1 MKTMAPRAIIKSFLV
16 IIFLSVFAGKGIV
29 ELKASCD
36 NKNPILSVSSIT
48 RHPEKTDHKYKFPVK
63 NVDYSDPS
71 IFIIPTSQTEL
82 SPKTIETLN
91 NLFPYNNNIKKIGK
105 VHNWVKENFQK
116 YRGGGRMVAK
126 KSAQQLYDERK
137 LSGCNDW
144 GLLQTAIL
152 RSLNFPVVFMNAA
165 NINWAKEYKE
175 DPSNPPEFSGHTFL
189 EIYVKGRWI
198 LMDSTTGQWIEDYDF
213 NDPVLHIHKKRGGY
227 FVYQKGLDHWTMG
240 IKSIE
245 DNKKIMRDFALNY
258 PLEKISIQNKKIQ
271 KLNPSKK

>member
-1 MKTMAPRAIIKSFLV
+1 
-16 IIFLSVFAGKGIV
+16 
-29 ELKASCD
+29 
-36 NKNPILSVSSIT
+36 
-48 RHPEKTDHKYKFPVK
+48 
-63 NVDYSDPS
+63 
-71 IFIIPTSQTEL
+71 
-82 SPKTIETLN
+82 LN